1 MTAARFWSVL
11 LSRDLWS
18 RTAAGSWSVLNT
30 RYLGSGTTAL
40 RGSCSGGPAA
50 KTSSELVQGG
60 EEAGSLNAETETA
73 GASRTNTRPA
83 AGHPMG
89 SSNGRLF
96 STMAQ
101 PLSSIAPLARPHLH
115 PEDQDQDQ
123 ETDGEVDAQA
133 NPEQLLRQCEEALR
147 RRPARPH
154 RDLVSTHGPA
164 HCCHYSAEPS
174 IRVMQWNILAQA
186 LGEGK
191 DGFVRCPLDALDWQE
206 RKYLILEEILTHR
219 PDIVCLQEV
228 DHYYD
233 TFLPVMASLGY
244 QGSFLAKPR
253 SPCLDVEHNN
263 GPDGC
268 ALFYSR
274 ARFSSTATDHLRLSA
289 MMLPTNQVAIVQT
302 LRCRASGQ
310 QLCVA
315 VTHLKARS
323 GWERFRSAQG
333 ADLLHRLQAI
343 TSRVAAAT
351 SSSSSSSTAAE
362 SGASGGQAGD
372 PPLVV
377 CGDFNAEPW
386 EDVYRRFL
394 ESPLR
399 LDSAYRLL
407 SADGQTEP
415 SFTTWKI
422 RPSGECRSTL
432 DYIWYSHDSL
442 SVDMLLDIPSEEQVG
457 PDRLPSY
464 HYPSDHLSLLCDL
477 SFKERPHRLM

>member
-1 MTAARFWSVL
+1 MNTARGCSVFL
-11 LSRDLWS
+11 NRDLAALCVSS
-18 RTAAGSWSVLNT
+18 RGGLSPKRVL
-30 RYLGSGTTAL
+30 
-40 RGSCSGGPAA
+40 CSASSSSPVPRRCHTGHGGA
-50 KTSSELVQGG
+50 GG
-60 EEAGSLNAETETA
+60 EAEAASPKPELNAVRASQSTA
-73 GASRTNTRPA
+73 DPRPE
-83 AGHPMG
+83 HPMG
-89 SSNGRLF
+89 ASSSRLF
-96 STMAQ
+96 STLSQ
-101 PLSSIAPLARPHLH
+101 PVSTGGPLARAQLYPH
-115 PEDQDQDQ
+115 PDQ
-123 ETDGEVDAQA
+123 ETHAEVDAQA

-147 RRPARPH
+147 SRPARPQ
-154 RDLVSTHGPA
+154 RALVSTHAPA
-164 HCCHYSAEPS
+164 SCCHHSAEPRV
-174 IRVMQWNILAQA
+174 RVMQWNILAQA

-191 DGFVRCPLDALDWQE
+191 DGFVRCPLDALDWRE

-233 TFLPVMASLGY
+233 TFLPVMSSLGY

-274 ARFSSTATDHLRLSA
+274 QRFSPTATDHLRLSA

-302 LRCRASGQ
+302 LRCHATAR

-323 GWERFRSAQG
+323 GWERMRSAQG
-333 ADLLHRLQAI
+333 ADLLHRLRTI
-343 TSRVAAAT
+343 TSRT
-351 SSSSSSSTAAE
+351 P
-362 SGASGGQAGD
+362 D
-372 PPLVV
+372 LPLVV
-377 CGDFNAEPW
+377 CGDFNAEPS

-394 ESPLR
+394 ASPLR

-415 SFTTWKI
+415 AYTTWKI
-422 RPSGECRSTL
+422 RPSGESRGTL

-442 SVDMLLDIPSEEQVG
+442 SVDTLLDIPSEEQIG

-464 HYPSDHLSLLCDL
+464 HYPSDHLSLLCDI
-477 SFKERPHRLM
+477 SFRERPHRLM